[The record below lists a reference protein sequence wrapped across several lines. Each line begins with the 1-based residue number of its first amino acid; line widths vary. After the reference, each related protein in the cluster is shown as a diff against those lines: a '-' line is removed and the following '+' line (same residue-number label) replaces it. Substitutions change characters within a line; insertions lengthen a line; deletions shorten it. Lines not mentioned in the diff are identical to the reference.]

1 MSLSSA
7 TNRNDYT
14 GNGSVD
20 TYSYTFKVFSEDH
33 LVVTVR
39 DTDDVETTLTKTTH
53 YTVSGVGST
62 NGGSVAL
69 VAGAFD
75 WLNVGN
81 DLKSGYKLTIR
92 RVVPLTQETDIRN
105 AGTFYP
111 ATHEDQFDKQVMIS
125 QQQQDDLDRSVTLPE
140 TVTSSD
146 FDPTLPSDILDSANK
161 VPMVNATG
169 DGFTDAANWPTANE
183 ISSASASASAASDSA
198 DLAEEWAIKTDGIVD
213 ATDYAAKAW
222 AIGGTGV
229 TDTASRGAA
238 KEWATKTGGTVDGT
252 EYSAKKY
259 AQDAAQSA
267 IDAATVAAASLW
279 DDVVVAAF
287 GDSPI
292 AISDT
297 DAGVLYAIDCT
308 GGNVVVNLPEISTL
322 TLSGPWSVGFKKTDS
337 SANTITINRGGSDT
351 IGGASFY
358 VISRAQAG
366 AVFIPDTDF
375 SPDEWTAMAFGEVPI
390 SGAIVGTTDAQ
401 VLTNKDF
408 DGGTASDTS
417 RLTVPKNTKSNLDS
431 LTRKEATLVFATDE
445 AKAYVDDGVN
455 LIPVGSG
462 SGGGINYIENGDAEI
477 ASPAPSLYSDAA
489 AAMPVDGTGGSV
501 NTSTELDFSRSTSSP
516 LRGSA
521 SWVFDKK
528 SGDQQGK
535 GGAFPFTIDV
545 ADKGK
550 QASITFD
557 YSVLSGTYA
566 TGDVAV
572 YIVHDPS
579 GTPKV
584 IQPSAFNI
592 ENVGVESLARLTFQ
606 TEYSSVLDYRLCF
619 HVASTSSSAYS
630 LKFDNIVLGPQ
641 VVPMGAPVTD
651 AVAKTTSGSWV
662 SNTTYTMYETQ
673 VGDTAFYR
681 VRLALTGAP
690 TSTTLI
696 VNLPAGRAIDTTKV
710 TSTSASYLGSGVIRD
725 NDTTNRYNV
734 NVQYN
739 STTSVFLQAILP
751 ASGSSHATVT
761 VDQANPITF
770 AASDSIDFTFSV
782 PIVGWSSSTV
792 VSSSA
797 DTRVVT
803 CRATRSATQTGVN
816 PNNSAVKIT
825 FNTAND
831 DTAGGFDTANSRYV
845 VKVPGKYRLSGSVY
859 TSGSNVLANTYYTV
873 LYVNGAAV
881 KNGPPITASAGNPT
895 GGSVDWIGQLAVG
908 DYVELFLFGVGN
920 NSSSALSVFGGI
932 NSSLDVELVQGPSQI
947 QASEIIACR
956 YTSDAAQ
963 SIANTGV
970 QIVNFEDKSYDT
982 HNAVTIG
989 ASWKFTA
996 PAPGKYSLSATVNYS
1011 AQTYAVGNNADIYIY
1026 KNGSLYS
1033 IGPTWDAQA
1042 AVSVQ
1047 ASNSYSDDID
1057 LLAGEYIDVRVSN
1070 GRTAGA
1076 TALAASGVQVSIKR
1090 LGGV

>member
-20 TYSYTFKVFSEDH
+20 TYSYTFKVFNEDH

-39 DTDDVETTLTKTTH
+39 DTLDVETTLTKTTH

-62 NGGSVAL
+62 GGGSIAL

-75 WLNVGN
+75 WLTVGN

-161 VPMVNATG
+161 VPMINATG

-183 ISSASASASAASDSA
+183 ISSASASALAASDSA
-198 DLAEEWAIKTDGIVD
+198 DLAEDWAIKTDGIVA

-259 AQDAAQSA
+259 AQDAQQSA

-279 DDVVVAAF
+279 DDVIVAAF

-337 SANTITINRGGSDT
+337 SNNTITINRGGSDQ
-351 IGGASFY
+351 IGGASSY

-366 AVFIPDTDF
+366 AVLIPDTDF
-375 SPDEWTAMAFGEVPI
+375 SPDEWTVMAFGEVPI
-390 SGAIVGTTDAQ
+390 SGEIVGTTDSQ

-535 GGAFPFTIDV
+535 GGAFPFAIDV

-651 AVAKTTSGSWV
+651 WV
-662 SNTTYTMYETQ
+662 SYTPTIA
-673 VGDTAFYR
+673 TAAGTHTGRWYR
-681 VRLALTGAP
+681 SGENIVFRGRVSLSGAVSGTINFLNALPAGLSHDSSKMITGGVYGKVLAFDGSTPYNGTLYMP
-690 TSTTLI
+690 NSTTLLAYYDG
-696 VNLPAGRAIDTTKV
+696 NATPWGA
-710 TSTSASYLGSGVIRD
+710 TSPFTWG
-725 NDTTNRYNV
+725 
-734 NVQYN
+734 
-739 STTSVFLQAILP
+739 
-751 ASGSSHATVT
+751 
-761 VDQANPITF
+761 
-770 AASDSIDFTFSV
+770 ASDEFEYEISV
-782 PIVGWSSSTV
+782 PIVGWASNTV
-792 VSSSA
+792 VSDSA
-797 DTRVVT
+797 DTRVVAGSNGKASAQAIT
-803 CRATRSATQTGVN
+803 ATTYGTAQKVTYNTTPILDSHGMWDSA
-816 PNNSAVKIT
+816 NN
-825 FNTAND
+825 
-831 DTAGGFDTANSRYV
+831 RWV
-845 VKVPGKYRLSGSVY
+845 VKVPGRYRVTAPLAYATTTAEVQGIAMLRLNNSDIHQVYLSKSAS
-859 TSGSNVLANTYYTV
+859 TNSNVAACTLEAI
-873 LYVNGAAV
+873 VN
-881 KNGPPITASAGNPT
+881 ASAG
-895 GGSVDWIGQLAVG
+895 
-908 DYVELFLFGVGN
+908 DYFE
-920 NSSSALSVFGGI
+920 VFTYHPVPAG
-932 NSSLDVELVQGPSQI
+932 SLDILGNASVSQVRFMIEMLQGPSQI
-947 QASEIIACR
+947 AASEVIACR

-963 SIANTGV
+963 SIANTGF

-996 PAPGKYSLSATVNYS
+996 PAPGKYSISATVNYS
-1011 AQTYAVGNNADIYIY
+1011 TQTYAVGNNADIAIY
-1026 KNGSLYS
+1026 KNGSVYS
-1033 IGPTWDAQA
+1033 FGPTWDAQA

-1057 LLAGEYIDVRVSN
+1057 LLAGDYIDVRVSN

-1076 TALAASGVQVSIKR
+1076 TTLAVSGVQVSIKR
-1090 LGGV
+1090 LGGVM

>member
-39 DTDDVETTLTKTTH
+39 DTSDVETTLTKTTH

-198 DLAEEWAIKTDGIVD
+198 DLAEDWATKTDGIVE

-259 AQDAAQSA
+259 AQDAQQSA

-279 DDVVVAAF
+279 DDVIVAAF

-308 GGNVVVNLPEISTL
+308 GGNVIVNLPEISTL

-337 SANTITINRGGSDT
+337 SSNTITINRGGSDQ
-351 IGGASFY
+351 IGGSSSY

-366 AVFIPDTDF
+366 AVLIPDTDF

-390 SGAIVGTTDAQ
+390 SGAIVGTTDSQ
-401 VLTNKDF
+401 VLTNKDY
-408 DGGTASDTS
+408 DGETASNTS
-417 RLTVPKNTKSNLDS
+417 RLTVPKNTKANLDA

-445 AKAYVDDGVN
+445 AKAYVDDGTN

-477 ASPAPSLYSDAA
+477 ASPAPSLYSDTA

-528 SGDQQGK
+528 SGNQQGK
-535 GGAFPFTIDV
+535 GGSFPFTIDV

-550 QASITFD
+550 QVQITFD

-572 YIVHDPS
+572 YVVHDPS

-606 TEYSSVLDYRLCF
+606 TEYSSVLDYNLCF
-619 HVASTSSSAYS
+619 HVASVSTSAYS
-630 LKFDNIVLGPQ
+630 LKFDNITLGPQ

-651 AVAKTTSGSWV
+651 WVSYTPTLSWV
-662 SNTTYTMYETQ
+662 SNATASALWRR
-673 VGDTAFYR
+673 VGDSLEVTGRVLTSGTPTSAELAISLPSGLSIDTAKLVSTTRLDNIGEAR
-681 VRLALTGAP
+681 VRDDSGTAVYDGFLRYASATTVAVLAQ
-690 TSTTLI
+690 
-696 VNLPAGRAIDTTKV
+696 
-710 TSTSASYLGSGVIRD
+710 STSGSG
-725 NDTTNRYNV
+725 NTPV
-734 NVQYN
+734 N
-739 STTSVFLQAILP
+739 
-751 ASGSSHATVT
+751 ATV
-761 VDQANPITF
+761 PF
-770 AASDSIDFTFSV
+770 AWEASDTVTFEFRV

-797 DTRVVT
+797 NTRVVVT
-803 CRATRSATQTGVN
+803 KLIRSTSATGIN
-816 PNNSAVKIT
+816 PNATYVKIPL
-825 FNTAND
+825 NTVDIDTVGAADVAN
-831 DTAGGFDTANSRYV
+831 NQV
-845 VKVPGKYRLSGSVY
+845 VIKVPGKYNVSWSLGIGSA
-859 TSGSNVLANTYYTV
+859 NVLANQYLSAIYKNNAPAGYGNTCTP
-873 LYVNGAAV
+873 AATTSF
-881 KNGPPITASAGNPT
+881 ISAGST
-895 GGSVDWIGQLAVG
+895 DMELAVG
-908 DYVELFLFGVGN
+908 DILDLRLYGAGN
-920 NSSSALSVFGGI
+920 NSVNTLSSFTGNGVSFSV
-932 NSSLDVELVQGPSQI
+932 SLIQSPSQI
-947 QASEIIACR
+947 AASEVIAAR

-963 SIANTGV
+963 SIANTGF
-970 QIVNFEDKSYDT
+970 QIVNFEDKTYDT
-982 HNAVTIG
+982 HNAVTTG

-996 PAPGKYSLSATVNYS
+996 PAPGKYELSVTINYS
-1011 AQTYAVGNNADIYIY
+1011 SATYAVGNSADVSIY
-1026 KNGSLYS
+1026 KNGSSYS
-1033 IGPTWDAQA
+1033 VGPTWEAQA
-1042 AVSVQ
+1042 AVTVQ
-1047 ASNSYSDDID
+1047 ASNSYTDAVE
-1057 LLAGEYIDVRVSN
+1057 LNAGEYIDVRVSN

-1076 TALAASGVQVSIKR
+1076 TSLAAGGVQVSIKR

>member
-1 MSLSSA
+1 VSLSSA

-39 DTDDVETTLTKTTH
+39 DTSDVETTLTKTTH

-62 NGGSVAL
+62 SGGSVAL

-161 VPMVNATG
+161 VPMINATG
-169 DGFTDAANWPTANE
+169 NGFTDAANWPTANE

-198 DLAEEWAIKTDGIVD
+198 DLAEEWATKTDGIVE

-229 TDTASRGAA
+229 TTTASRGAA
-238 KEWATKTGGTVDGT
+238 KEWATKTDAPVDTTEFSAKEYAQGTQGSTGGSAKNWAQQTGSDVTGASANDRSAKSWAQESLTGATLGGSSKDWAQHTGGTVDGT

-279 DDVVVAAF
+279 DDVIVAAF

-292 AISDT
+292 TISDT

-351 IGGASFY
+351 IGGASSY
-358 VISRAQAG
+358 VVSRAQSG
-366 AVFIPDTDF
+366 VVLIPDTDF
-375 SPDEWTAMAFGEVPI
+375 SPDEWVAMAFGEVPI

-401 VLTNKDF
+401 VLTNKDY
-408 DGGTASDTS
+408 DGGTASNTS
-417 RLTVPKNTKSNLDS
+417 RLTVPKNTKANLDA

-477 ASPAPSLYSDAA
+477 ASPAPSLYSDTAD
-489 AAMPVDGTGGSV
+489 AMPVDGTGGSV

-619 HVASTSSSAYS
+619 HVASTSASAYS
-630 LKFDNIVLGPQ
+630 LKFDNITLGPQ
-641 VVPMGAPVTD
+641 V
-651 AVAKTTSGSWV
+651 
-662 SNTTYTMYETQ
+662 
-673 VGDTAFYR
+673 
-681 VRLALTGAP
+681 
-690 TSTTLI
+690 
-696 VNLPAGRAIDTTKV
+696 
-710 TSTSASYLGSGVIRD
+710 
-725 NDTTNRYNV
+725 
-734 NVQYN
+734 
-739 STTSVFLQAILP
+739 
-751 ASGSSHATVT
+751 
-761 VDQANPITF
+761 
-770 AASDSIDFTFSV
+770 V

-797 DTRVVT
+797 DTRVVAARYT
-803 CRATRSATQTGVN
+803 TTTTG
-816 PNNSAVKIT
+816 S
-825 FNTAND
+825 F
-831 DTAGGFDTANSRYV
+831 G
-845 VKVPGKYRLSGSVY
+845 
-859 TSGSNVLANTYYTV
+859 
-873 LYVNGAAV
+873 
-881 KNGPPITASAGNPT
+881 T
-895 GGSVDWIGQLAVG
+895 GGAV
-908 DYVELFLFGVGN
+908 
-920 NSSSALSVFGGI
+920 
-932 NSSLDVELVQGPSQI
+932 LDFPIKG
-947 QASEIIACR
+947 
-956 YTSDAAQ
+956 
-963 SIANTGV
+963 
-970 QIVNFEDKSYDT
+970 YDT
-982 HNAVTIG
+982 HGAVTTG

-996 PAPGKYSLSATVNYS
+996 PVPGKYRVDVGLSPSGTNGL
-1011 AQTYAVGNNADIYIY
+1011 YAELY
-1026 KNGSLYS
+1026 KN
-1033 IGPTWDAQA
+1033 
-1042 AVSVQ
+1042 AVTFARLTQYRSGANPPQLSGGTEVE
-1047 ASNSYSDDID
+1047 
-1057 LLAGEYIDVRVSN
+1057 LLAGEYINIVLFSETATTSLATAAHLNFITVSMIQGPSQIAASEVVAFQGTAPSYSVTTSIGKVTGWTASEDSHAGYNSANSRWIVPAPGRYRISINLATQNTAIPNSTWIYIDGVAVNGGKGQSYSN
-1070 GRTAGA
+1070 GSVYPVASATIIKTLNAGQYVEIFA
-1076 TALAASGVQVSIKR
+1076 QISSSTLAIDAPSTSWTIER